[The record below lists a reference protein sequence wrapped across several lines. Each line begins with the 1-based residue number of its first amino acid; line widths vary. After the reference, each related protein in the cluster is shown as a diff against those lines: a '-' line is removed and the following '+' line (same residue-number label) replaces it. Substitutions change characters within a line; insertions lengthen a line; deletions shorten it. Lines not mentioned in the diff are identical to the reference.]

1 MICGD
6 MWTHTLTLLQY
17 DEVPVPEWIKS
28 PILKMLRETKTTP
41 SQMSQINVQLGMMF
55 AEAVDTFCDKYGVA
69 KSSIDLIGSHGQ
81 TIWLLSMPQAKET
94 RSALC
99 MGEGTVMSSLTGIT
113 SVTDFRMAEQAVGRQ
128 GAPLVALIDGLL
140 LHHPTKWRICQ
151 NIGGIANLCII
162 PPDTEGGVD
171 AMIDWDCGPGNMFI
185 DNAMRYFTD
194 GKQEYDRDGEWGAQG
209 TVDQS
214 IVDCFLDNNW
224 YVNHA
229 PPKTTGR
236 ETFGDNEGQQLVK
249 QCLNK
254 GLSKYDTIATLTR
267 ITAANIIRQYK
278 TFFPDWTKIDEIF
291 MCGGGARN
299 PNIIRYLQEQLPQV
313 HIRALDETGVPGD
326 AKEAIS
332 FAQQAVEAV
341 LGRAALVPIN
351 SDSLTPNTISGKIA
365 PGLKWRSLMKMC
377 CDFGAGGPLPTV
389 KNMVVDKP
397 YTEWTSMPGVYAT
410 KS

>member
-1 MICGD
+1 
-6 MWTHTLTLLQY
+6 
-17 DEVPVPEWIKS
+17 
-28 PILKMLRETKTTP
+28 
-41 SQMSQINVQLGMMF
+41 
-55 AEAVDTFCDKYGVA
+55 
-69 KSSIDLIGSHGQ
+69 
-81 TIWLLSMPQAKET
+81 
-94 RSALC
+94 
-99 MGEGTVMSSLTGIT
+99 
-113 SVTDFRMAEQAVGRQ
+113 
-128 GAPLVALIDGLL
+128 
-140 LHHPTKWRICQ
+140 
-151 NIGGIANLCII
+151 
-162 PPDTEGGVD
+162 
-171 AMIDWDCGPGNMFI
+171 MIDWDCGPGNMFI
-185 DNAMRYFTD
+185 DNAMRYFTN
-194 GKQEYDRDGEWGAQG
+194 GKEEYDRDGEWGAQG

-214 IVDCFLDNNW
+214 TVDCFLDNNW

-236 ETFGDNEGQQLVK
+236 ETFGDNEGQQLVT

-267 ITAANIIRQYK
+267 ITAENIIRQYK
-278 TFFPDWTKIDEIF
+278 TFFRDWTKIDEVF

-299 PNIIRYLQEQLPQV
+299 PNIIRYLQEQLPQAQ
-313 HIRALDETGVPGD
+313 IRALDETGVPSD

-377 CDFGAGGPLPTV
+377 CDFGDGQPLPTV

-397 YTEWTSMPGVYAT
+397 YTKWTSMPSIYT
-410 KS
+410 TNSS